1 MLVNVRAGTGR
12 KGLRAVAK
20 RALPRKDEAVGFRE
34 RRRISRHGDFD
45 GGLDREGRPFDR
57 TFDASKISKAQV
69 RDGYAHR
76 AGATMV
82 LRLRTRVC

>member
-1 MLVNVRAGTGR
+1 MLVNARACTGSN
-12 KGLRAVAK
+12 GPRAVAK
-20 RALPRKDEAVGFRE
+20 RALARKDEAVGFRE
-34 RRRISRHGDFD
+34 RRRISLHGDVD
-45 GGLDREGRPFDR
+45 GGLGREGRPFDR

-76 AGATMV
+76 AGGTMV